1 MDIFQYWD
9 RMKQTSGYKHPDD
22 LVVLKELEDDIKG
35 DINFNFP
42 PGPYW
47 GPIKSAKI
55 VLCYAN
61 PSINSPSIDTIK
73 CKENVDVLMNQLKG
87 TEKYPYKLN
96 GWGKWF
102 EQKANSLFP
111 DINKEQRLELVSH
124 QMAVINLIPYASEN
138 MDNLASIA
146 NCLPSSWVAQQF
158 LREHLIPKAKK
169 GEILLLMCRSAHL
182 WGLKSSHGSDNI
194 IINKTRMGFTAEVK
208 SKALAWRK
216 NNL

>member
-1 MDIFQYWD
+1 
-9 RMKQTSGYKHPDD
+9 
-22 LVVLKELEDDIKG
+22 
-35 DINFNFP
+35 
-42 PGPYW
+42 
-47 GPIKSAKI
+47 
-55 VLCYAN
+55 
-61 PSINSPSIDTIK
+61 
-73 CKENVDVLMNQLKG
+73 
-87 TEKYPYKLN
+87 
-96 GWGKWF
+96 
-102 EQKANSLFP
+102 LFP
-111 DINKEQRLELVSH
+111 DIDKEQRLEQASH

-146 NCLPSSWVAQQF
+146 NCLPSSWVAQRF

-169 GEILLLMCRSAHL
+169 GETLLIMCRSAHL

>member
-1 MDIFQYWD
+1 MDIFQYWEN
-9 RMKQTSGYKHPDD
+9 MKQATDYKHPDD
-22 LVVLKELEDDIKG
+22 LIVLKELEDDIKG
-35 DINFNFP
+35 DINFDFP

-47 GPIKSAKI
+47 GPIKNAKI

-61 PSINSPSIDTIK
+61 PSINSPSLDTLKSKHNTVTLI
-73 CKENVDVLMNQLKG
+73 NQLKG
-87 TEKYPYKLN
+87 TEKYPYELS
-96 GWGKWF
+96 GWREWF

-111 DINKEQRLELVSH
+111 DINKEQRLEQASH
-124 QMAVINLIPYASEN
+124 QMAVINLIPYASKN

-169 GEILLLMCRSAHL
+169 GEILLIMCRSAHL

-194 IINKTRMGFTAEVK
+194 IISKARNGFTTEVK
-208 SKALAWRK
+208 DKALSWR
-216 NNL
+216 NNSQ